1 MFMWILACGNWHME
15 IGPFD
20 IEVPDPPLRDPHAVV
35 MLRPWINVG
44 NVGAVVLGRLKNMF
58 DGREIGRLRTPGNY
72 YDFTRYRPEMKM
84 ADGERHVTVPNTVFL
99 SARREE
105 APDLVLI
112 HLLEPHSKSEE
123 YNDVLERLGV
133 RAYVT
138 IGSMYDSVP
147 HSRPLSVSGSMK
159 GWENPPNLGGFTPS
173 RSNYE
178 GPTSMTGQ
186 ISQMISARGVSTLNL
201 MVRLPLYL
209 QLDNDFAGSAR
220 IVEILGPMYGLG
232 DASAERE
239 LGRQQYSQV
248 ATAVLK
254 DPQLEELV
262 ERLEREYD
270 DSHKESGAAAEA
282 DDDSI
287 ELSPE
292 IERFLEGLRR
302 KSGDD
307 EPAGPGSGQ

>member
-1 MFMWILACGNWHME
+1 ME

-20 IEVPDPPLRDPHAVV
+20 IKVPDPPLREPHAVV

-44 NVGAVVLGRLKNMF
+44 NVGSVVLGRLKNMF

-84 ADGERHVTVPNTVFL
+84 VDGERHVTVPNTVFL
-99 SARREE
+99 AARREE

-123 YNDVLERLGV
+123 YNDGVIDVLEHLGV
-133 RAYVT
+133 RAYVSV
-138 IGSMYDSVP
+138 GSMYDSVP
-147 HSRPLSVSGSMK
+147 HSRPLSVTGSMQ
-159 GWENPPNLGGFTPS
+159 GWETPPDLGGFTPG

-186 ISQMISARGVSTLNL
+186 ISQMISARGVSVLSL

-239 LGRQQYSQV
+239 LGKQQYSQV
-248 ATAVLK
+248 APAVLK
-254 DPQLEELV
+254 DPQFAELV

-270 DSHKESGAAAEA
+270 ARGKDSGSEAESGG
-282 DDDSI
+282 DSI

-292 IERFLEGLRR
+292 IESFLEGLSRR
-302 KSGDD
+302 MGD
-307 EPAGPGSGQ
+307 EGPGDARGGE